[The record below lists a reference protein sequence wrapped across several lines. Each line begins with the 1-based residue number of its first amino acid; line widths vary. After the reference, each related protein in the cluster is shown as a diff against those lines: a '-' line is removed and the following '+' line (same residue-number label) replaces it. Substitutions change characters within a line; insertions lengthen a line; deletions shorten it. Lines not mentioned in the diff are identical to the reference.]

1 MGNMFTG
8 QGNFKRQY
16 EKRGDIK
23 HISPQL
29 KKSWVPIKHIP
40 PQSENY
46 NYSISYVLYMPL
58 VKICDKNT

>member
-1 MGNMFTG
+1 MGDMFTG
-8 QGNFKRQY
+8 QGNFKREY

-46 NYSISYVLYMPL
+46 NYR
-58 VKICDKNT
+58 